1 MTIPNIA
8 AVATINN
15 KTATL
20 SLTTTNATTILSNS
34 AGSNQSFLINSLY
47 LSNIDGSNA
56 VDATVKLHP
65 QASGGG
71 TGVSVMTTVVV
82 PADATLVAITKNDP
96 ITLEENTSLTITA
109 SAANDLEAVLSYSVL
124 S

>member
-8 AVATINN
+8 AVSTINN
-15 KTATL
+15 KTVTL
-20 SLTTTNATTILSNS
+20 SLTTTNATTILSNA
-34 AGSNQSFLINSLY
+34 AGSNQSLLVNSLY
-47 LSNIDGSNA
+47 LSNVDGSSA

-71 TGVSVMTTVVV
+71 TGVSLMTTVVV
-82 PADATLVAITKNDP
+82 PSDATLVAITKNDP

-124 S
+124 A